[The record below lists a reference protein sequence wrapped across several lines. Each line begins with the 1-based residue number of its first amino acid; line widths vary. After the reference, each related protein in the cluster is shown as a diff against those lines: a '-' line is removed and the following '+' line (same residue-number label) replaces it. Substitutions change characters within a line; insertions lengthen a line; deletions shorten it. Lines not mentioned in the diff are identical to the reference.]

1 MISPTCTANSASCGR
16 SAICVGSNR
25 SSCAEYGTSPIAQ
38 KVNSVRGA
46 GVVADA
52 DGNSRPADAGPA
64 GEGADGMMPDLGKYA
79 ETVLS
84 AYAVS
89 LVLIV
94 VLVLLSLRRGRK
106 VKAQLEAVEKKVR
119 KNG

>member
-1 MISPTCTANSASCGR
+1 
-16 SAICVGSNR
+16 
-25 SSCAEYGTSPIAQ
+25 
-38 KVNSVRGA
+38 
-46 GVVADA
+46 
-52 DGNSRPADAGPA
+52 
-64 GEGADGMMPDLGKYA
+64 MMPDLGKYA

-106 VKAQLEAVEKKVR
+106 VKAELEAVEKKVG

>member
-1 MISPTCTANSASCGR
+1 
-16 SAICVGSNR
+16 
-25 SSCAEYGTSPIAQ
+25 
-38 KVNSVRGA
+38 
-46 GVVADA
+46 
-52 DGNSRPADAGPA
+52 
-64 GEGADGMMPDLGKYA
+64 MMPDLGKYA

-94 VLVLLSLRRGRK
+94 VLVLLSLRRGHK
-106 VKAQLEAVEKKVR
+106 VKAQLEAVEKNVR